1 MPSHKIN
8 FPMHGGH
15 RIMHLSQKE
24 NNSGF
29 SAFKITGKRG
39 FSFFQQG
46 ISMIFIFIFI
56 IIFFKLINPRVDLL
70 LLHLTAE
77 DLSLDL

>member
-1 MPSHKIN
+1 MVGRHVFLLLGYLFMN
-8 FPMHGGH
+8 
-15 RIMHLSQKE
+15 
-24 NNSGF
+24 
-29 SAFKITGKRG
+29 
-39 FSFFQQG
+39 
-46 ISMIFIFIFI
+46 FIFIFI